1 MLYYLRILSFIFLL
15 SYPGF
20 GYSQNSEINKNK
32 NGDPG
37 LSILKGQ
44 DTGILP
50 SIHRRPHLIAVLP
63 TVMNETSGLLMQKCQ
78 LWTINDGG
86 NPAAIYRI
94 DTTTGNILHTI
105 VIRNAINTDW
115 ESLTQDDSD
124 VYIGDFGNNS
134 GNRSD
139 LRILKIPKAEL
150 FSPEADTVNS
160 TYIYFSYPDQTS
172 FVADFCKTVFDCE
185 AFFIQNDSIHLF
197 TKDWSDQ
204 QTKHYIL
211 PSDTG
216 TYVAKLVESF
226 DAGGLITDAAI
237 NEKGNMTLLGYKNT
251 WGKFYTCFI
260 WEFSSYKGCF
270 YFSGNK
276 RRVRLG
282 SALYAGQTEGMVLN
296 NDNTVW
302 LSSER
307 IKAGWL
313 SLPAKLFTLDLRLE

>member
-1 MLYYLRILSFIFLL
+1 MLPLFRVLSIILLFASPYYG
-15 SYPGF
+15 YP
-20 GYSQNSEINKNK
+20 QNNASNKNTA
-32 NGDPG
+32 GDPG

-44 DTGILP
+44 DAGILP

-63 TVMNETSGLLMQKCQ
+63 TIINETSGLLMQDGK

-94 DTTTGNILHTI
+94 DTITGMIIQTI
-105 VIRNAINTDW
+105 VIRNAINSDW

-150 FSPEADTVNS
+150 FSTEADTVNA
-160 TYIYFSYPDQTS
+160 TFIYFSYPDQIS
-172 FVADFCKTVFDCE
+172 FVADFCKTGFDCE
-185 AFFIQNDSIHLF
+185 AFFVQHDSIHLF

-237 NEKGNMTLLGYKNT
+237 NEKGNMTLLGYKKT
-251 WGKFYTCFI
+251 WGKFYTCFM
-260 WEFSSYKGCF
+260 WEFSSYKCCF

-313 SLPAKLFTLDLRLE
+313 SLPAKLFTLDLRHE